1 MSKIRYKKIKRILDI
16 VVSLLLLTILSP
28 VFLIVALCILLEDR
42 KEIFVLEPKRLK
54 GENLEEFRMYK
65 FRTMI
70 PNAHNEI
77 LNNPKY
83 KKYKE
88 KWLGNDG
95 KLKINEDPRITNVGK
110 FLRRTDL
117 DELPQLI
124 NVLKGDMSI
133 VGPRPMYIAEIEK
146 LNEEERLKLKD
157 VFTVKPGI
165 TSLWA
170 VSGRNNIIFKDRIIL
185 ESEYAKNVSFFLDL
199 KILLKTP
206 YIVITRKGAYE

>member
-1 MSKIRYKKIKRILDI
+1 
-16 VVSLLLLTILSP
+16 
-28 VFLIVALCILLEDR
+28 LEDG
-42 KEIFVLEPKRLK
+42 KEIFVLEPKRLR
-54 GENLEEFRMYK
+54 GENMEEFRMYK

-70 PNAHNEI
+70 PNAHKEI
-77 LNNPKY
+77 LKNPKY
-83 KKYKE
+83 QKHKEEWYKN
-88 KWLGNDG
+88 GG
-95 KLKINEDPRITNVGK
+95 KLKISEDPRITKVGK
-110 FLRRTDL
+110 FLRKTDL

-124 NVLKGDMSI
+124 NVLKGEMSL

-185 ESEYAKNVSFFLDL
+185 ESEYAKNTSFSLDL